1 MARVALFGVIFGVVG
16 VALAAD
22 PTLPKDT
29 LPADLSLGPAP
40 ASLGDRPI
48 PADNPLTADRV
59 RLGRK
64 LFFDPILSGDRTVAC
79 ASCHLPEKG
88 FSGGAAVSVGVN
100 GQPTRRR
107 SPSLV
112 NRAFGISHFW
122 DGRAGS
128 LEEQA
133 LRPIADPTEMGNTVA
148 EAVRRLSSDAGY
160 RGAFDAAFPG
170 EGVRAANLAKSLA
183 GFQRVLVR
191 GDGPIDRF
199 RKGARSSVSEQAAHG
214 FWLYESKGACW
225 RCHGGGNFTDEKF
238 HNTGVSWGKEPLD
251 LGRYE
256 VTKEDADRGR
266 FKTPSL
272 RGVGLTAPY
281 MHDGSL
287 KTLEEVVEFYSRG
300 GHANPHLDPAVKPL
314 NLTADEKAALV
325 AFLKAL

>member
-1 MARVALFGVIFGVVG
+1 VVRIAFIVLG
-16 VALAAD
+16 LTAVALATD

-29 LPADLSLGPAP
+29 LPADLSVGPAP
-40 ASLGDRPI
+40 ASLGERPV

-59 RLGRK
+59 QLGRK
-64 LFFDPILSGDRTVAC
+64 LFFDPILSGDRTVSC

-88 FSGGAAVSVGVN
+88 FSGGAASSRGIN
-100 GQPTRRR
+100 GHPTRRR

-112 NRAFGISHFW
+112 NRAFGASQFW
-122 DGRAGS
+122 DGRAVT

-133 LRPIADPTEMGNTVA
+133 LRPIADPTEMGNTVG
-148 EAVRRLSSDAGY
+148 EAVRRLSADAGY
-160 RGAFDAAFPG
+160 KSAFDAAFPS
-170 EGVRAANLAKSLA
+170 EGARPATLAKALA

-191 GDGPIDRF
+191 GDGVIDRF
-199 RKGARSSVSEQAAHG
+199 RKGARSAMSEQAAHG
-214 FWLYESKGACW
+214 FWLYESKGGCW

-256 VTKEDADRGR
+256 VTKDDADRGR

-287 KTLEEVVEFYSRG
+287 KTLEGVIEHYSRG
-300 GHANPHLDPAVKPL
+300 GQTNPHLDPAVKPL
-314 NLTADEKAALV
+314 RLTADEKAALV

>member
-1 MARVALFGVIFGVVG
+1 VARVAIVGLLCG
-16 VALAAD
+16 VAVAAD
-22 PTLPKDT
+22 PVLPTDT
-29 LPADLSLGPAP
+29 LPAELPLTPAP
-40 ASLGDRPI
+40 TSLGDRPI

-64 LFFDPILSGDRTVAC
+64 LFFDPILSGDRTLSC

-88 FSGGAAVSVGVN
+88 FSGGAAGSVGVN
-100 GQPTRRR
+100 GQITRRR
-107 SPSLV
+107 SPTLV
-112 NRAFGISHFW
+112 NRAFGSSQFW
-122 DGRAGS
+122 DGRSAS
-128 LEEQA
+128 LEDQA
-133 LRPIADPTEMGNTVA
+133 LRPIADPAEMGNTVA
-148 EAVRRLSSDAGY
+148 EAVRRLSADPGY
-160 RGAFDAAFPG
+160 KKAFDTAFPE
-170 EGVRAANLAKSLA
+170 EGVSPANLAKSLA
-183 GFQRVLVR
+183 SFQRVLVR

-199 RKGARSSVSEQAAHG
+199 RKGARSALTEQAAHG

-238 HNTGVSWGKEPLD
+238 HNTGVSWGKGPLD

-256 VTKEDADRGR
+256 VTRDDADRGR
-266 FKTPSL
+266 FKTPTL

-287 KTLEEVVEFYSRG
+287 KTLDEVIDFYSRG
-300 GHANPHLDPAVKPL
+300 GHPNPYLDPAIKPL